1 MFFYKNKQL
10 YCENVPIEK
19 IISKTG
25 TPTYIYSKNK
35 IIENLNAYEK
45 AFSPVSHTLCYAV
58 KANTNLSVCK
68 TIFAQGAGADVV
80 SGGELYIALKAGA
93 QPGKIVFAGVGKT
106 REEIRYAIRSKILMF
121 NAESVQEIALINKI
135 AKQEKTKVRLAIRIN
150 PHVDAHTHKYITTG
164 KSESKFGISYK
175 RAFETYLLAGKYG
188 NLKLSGIHCHIGSQ
202 ITSTFRLMAKRM
214 AELFIK
220 LQHAGINIEYLDIG
234 GGLGIKYHNEIPPAP
249 GALAKEV
256 LALLKPLNVKLIL
269 EPGRYIVGN
278 AGSLI
283 TKVTFTKKSGH
294 KNFLIVD
301 AGMNDL
307 IRPALYEAYHEIL
320 PVRQIPG
327 SKKVFDIVG
336 PICETADFFGKT
348 RHLPDIKQGALIAIM
363 CAGAYG
369 FSMSS
374 QYNSRPRLVEV
385 LVYKNSWKI
394 IRKRET
400 YKDLI

>member
-1 MFFYKNKQL
+1 
-10 YCENVPIEK
+10 
-19 IISKTG
+19 
-25 TPTYIYSKNK
+25 
-35 IIENLNAYEK
+35 
-45 AFSPVSHTLCYAV
+45 
-58 KANTNLSVCK
+58 
-68 TIFAQGAGADVV
+68 
-80 SGGELYIALKAGA
+80 
-93 QPGKIVFAGVGKT
+93 
-106 REEIRYAIRSKILMF
+106 
-121 NAESVQEIALINKI
+121 
-135 AKQEKTKVRLAIRIN
+135 
-150 PHVDAHTHKYITTG
+150 
-164 KSESKFGISYK
+164 
-175 RAFETYLLAGKYG
+175 
-188 NLKLSGIHCHIGSQ
+188 
-202 ITSTFRLMAKRM
+202 
-214 AELFIK
+214 ELFIK

-374 QYNSRPRLVEV
+374 QYNSRPRAAEV
-385 LVYKNSWKI
+385 LVDKNSWKI